1 MILSMTGFGQSSGT
15 FQNRQIAV
23 EIKSLNGKTADIR
36 VKMPMYYKEKEME
49 IRKTI
54 MKKLARGKIDLSISV
69 SSETEDVEYS
79 LNTKLFKKY
88 VNDLVGLSGDLDI
101 DKGDLLQ
108 TVIKIP
114 NIVKANDEQ
123 LGAEEWE
130 FTKGLI
136 EQTVEAIQ
144 QFRADEGK
152 SIYKDLQV
160 SVQTIANLLKEVPE
174 HEEARQANLRERMMK
189 HLQDFMNKE
198 NVDRN
203 RYEQEVLHYMER
215 LDINE
220 EKVRLEQHCTY
231 FLEEMESDN
240 TVMGKKLG
248 FIAQEL
254 GREINTMGAKAQYSP
269 IQKIVVNMKDNLEK
283 IKEQL
288 ANAV

>member
-1 MILSMTGFGQSSGT
+1 MVLSMTGFGQSSGS
-15 FQNRQIAV
+15 FQNRQISV

-36 VKMPMYYKEKEME
+36 VKSPMYYKEKEME
-49 IRKTI
+49 IRKSV
-54 MKKLARGKIDLSISV
+54 MKSLVRGKIDVSISV

-79 LNTKLFKKY
+79 LNKNLFKKY
-88 VNDLVGLSGDLDI
+88 INDLLELSGELDI
-101 DKGDLLQ
+101 DKGDLFQ

-123 LGAEEWE
+123 LSDEEWA
-130 FTKGLI
+130 FTKQLI
-136 EQTVEAIQ
+136 EQTIERIQ
-144 QFRADEGK
+144 SFRQTEGE
-152 SIYKDLQV
+152 SIYKDLKD
-160 SVQTIANLLKEVPE
+160 SVQSIADSLKDVPQ
-174 HEEARQANLRERMMK
+174 HEEERQKLLRDRMMK
-189 HLQDFMNKE
+189 HLDDFMNKE

-220 EKVRLEQHCTY
+220 EKVRLEQHCKY
-231 FLEEMESDN
+231 FLDELHSDN

-248 FIAQEL
+248 FIAQEI

-269 IQKIVVNMKDNLEK
+269 MQKIVVNMKDNLEK